1 MLVGVFFKQI
11 AALSFFIKIFNLNKL
26 HMHFLLLVILCS
38 TSIALILK
46 YNDTRKGE
54 LIVLLAGNYL
64 VASSIA
70 LILLLISPSAKFSFQ
85 TLLFGAALGFMF
97 VITFFALALA
107 IKHAGT
113 GLAIT
118 SSRLSVIIPIIIS
131 ILFFNETPNELYLIG
146 FVFTFITFILF
157 YFSVKSG
164 YKAGDGKLKY
174 LFLLAVFVGIGINDF
189 ALKLFKVI
197 RIEQEE
203 PFFILFIFSSAFI
216 YSSAYIIIK
225 KIKIEKQTALWGFT
239 LGIPNVLTTV
249 FLLNALAILPA
260 IVVFPLMNVGIILLT
275 TLMAFYI
282 WKEKLNRWGVLALA
296 SGLIAILFLSLG
308 R

>member
-1 MLVGVFFKQI
+1 
-11 AALSFFIKIFNLNKL
+11 
-26 HMHFLLLVILCS
+26 MHFLILVILCS

-64 VASSIA
+64 VASLIA
-70 LILLLISPSAKFSFQ
+70 LILLLINPSAKFTSQ
-85 TLLFGAALGFMF
+85 ALLFGAALGFLF

-131 ILFFNETPNELYLIG
+131 ILFFSESPNELYAIG
-146 FVFTFITFILF
+146 FLFTLITFVLF

-164 YKAGDGKLKY
+164 HKDGDGILKY
-174 LFLLAVFVGIGINDF
+174 FFLVAVFIGIGVNDF
-189 ALKLFKVI
+189 ALKFFKVW
-197 RIEQEE
+197 RSELEE
-203 PFFILFIFSSAFI
+203 PFFVFFIFSSAFI
-216 YSSAYIIIK
+216 YSTIYIISK
-225 KIKIEKQTALWGFT
+225 KIRIIPQTALWGLI
-239 LGIPNVLTTV
+239 LGVPNVLTTV
-249 FLLNALAILPA
+249 FLLSALAILPA

-275 TLMAFYI
+275 TFMAFLI
-282 WKEKLNRWGVLALA
+282 WKEKLNRWGILALA
-296 SGLIAILFLSLG
+296 SGLIAIILLSLS

>member
-1 MLVGVFFKQI
+1 
-11 AALSFFIKIFNLNKL
+11 
-26 HMHFLLLVILCS
+26 MHFLILVILCS
-38 TSIALILK
+38 TTIALILK
-46 YNDTRKGE
+46 YNDTKKGE

-70 LILLLISPSAKFSFQ
+70 LILLLINPSAKFTSQ
-85 TLLFGAALGFMF
+85 TLLFGAALGFLF

-131 ILFFNETPNELYLIG
+131 ILFFSESPNELYVIG
-146 FVFTFITFILF
+146 FLFTLITFVLF

-164 YKAGDGKLKY
+164 HKDGDGVLKY
-174 LFLLAVFVGIGINDF
+174 LFLVAVFVGIGINDF

-203 PFFILFIFSSAFI
+203 PFFVFFIFSSAFI
-216 YSSAYIIIK
+216 YSTIYIIAK
-225 KIKIEKQTALWGFT
+225 KIRIIPQTALWGLI
-239 LGIPNVLTTV
+239 LGVPNVLTTV
-249 FLLNALAILPA
+249 FLLSALAVLPA

-275 TLMAFYI
+275 TLMAFWI
-282 WKEKLNRWGVLALA
+282 WNEKLNRWGVLALA
-296 SGLIAILFLSLG
+296 NGVLAILFLSLG